1 MNKQKLFKVV
11 GAVVL
16 LVTLMITMVGCSD
29 AKAEK
34 EYYDHIS
41 TISKNVESS
50 VTKMNTAIADL
61 KVEDKTSK
69 TNVLTAIDNVE
80 KDFKE
85 LQSAKAPKKY
95 EEAQTCFK
103 SASDKALKALEI
115 YKGEFTKI
123 SEKSDMIAVQAKL
136 TEGDTLMT
144 DAANQLKEG
153 SDKAEKVSGVTSK
166 AE

>member
-1 MNKQKLFKVV
+1 MNRQKLFKAV

-16 LVTLMITMVGCSD
+16 LLTMMVTMVGCSD

-41 TISKNVESS
+41 TISKNIQSS
-50 VTKMNTAIADL
+50 GTKMNTAIADL
-61 KVEDKTSK
+61 KVQDETSK
-69 TNVLTAIDNVE
+69 TNALTAIDNVE

-103 SASDKALKALEI
+103 NASDKALKALEI
-115 YKGEFTKI
+115 YKGEFSKI
-123 SEKSDMIAVQAKL
+123 SEKSDMNAVQSKL
-136 TEGDTLMT
+136 TEGDTLMK
-144 DAANQLKEG
+144 DAAAQLKEG
-153 SDKAEKVSGVTSK
+153 SDKAEKASGNTSK